1 MKQSADALEARLNI
15 LMTEYATKN
24 NEEKQRYKALLTR
37 ADENLMEVMHTL
49 QPVFCTE
56 SSRFEQDPAIRIPP
70 IPGLQPVRKLAVMD
84 QGGDEARFLKT
95 GLMRQR
101 NRVSYAL
108 SQAIKIMD
116 AIKKE

>member
-1 MKQSADALEARLNI
+1 MKQSADALEARLNR
-15 LMTEYATKN
+15 LMTAYATKN
-24 NEEKQRYKALLTR
+24 NEEKKPYKALL
-37 ADENLMEVMHTL
+37 AEVDEKLMEIMHTL

-56 SSRFEQDPAIRIPP
+56 AGRFEQDPAIRIPP
-70 IPGLQPVRKLAVMD
+70 IPGLQPVRKLAAMD

-116 AIKKE
+116 AIKKG